1 MSAAKLPD
9 LRTLAA
15 DQRRADLTHARELV
29 VMASRRMGRVLPEAE
44 SPRGQRI
51 QELFASLVLE
61 MVREEQGIPWQEK

>member
-1 MSAAKLPD
+1 MTGKPEFD
-9 LRTLAA
+9 ELA
-15 DQRRADLTHARELV
+15 HARELV
-29 VMASRRMGRVLPEAE
+29 VMASRRAGRALPESD